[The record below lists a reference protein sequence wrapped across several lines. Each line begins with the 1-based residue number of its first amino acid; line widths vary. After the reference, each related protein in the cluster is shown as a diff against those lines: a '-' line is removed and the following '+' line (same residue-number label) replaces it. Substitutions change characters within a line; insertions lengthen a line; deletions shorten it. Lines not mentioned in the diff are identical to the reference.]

1 MRIAKVTG
9 LQVSNIEL
17 MKYTNDRENMIDFVK
32 LTNELSNKY

>member
-1 MRIAKVTG
+1 MRITKVTG